1 MSEQELRD
9 FICELADASGR
20 VIRHYFLTADL
31 PTESKADGT
40 VVTPADREAEEAMR
54 HLIHQHY
61 PTHGLIGEEFGR
73 ENEEAEFVWLLD
85 PIDGT
90 LSFIS
95 GCPLFGTL
103 IGLLH
108 RGAPILGAIHQPV
121 LGQFCL
127 GDNRTTTLNGKFV
140 RMRKVSRLADAT
152 VLATDPLTVERY
164 QPAAGFERL
173 IRRARLFRTWGDCY
187 GYLLLASGW
196 ADVMLDPIMNPWD
209 ILPLIPIIRGAGGT
223 ITAWDGKPAAT
234 ATSCVAASKTLHPAV
249 LEMLNT

>member
-9 FICELADASGR
+9 FIGELADASGR
-20 VIRHYFLTADL
+20 VIRHHFLTANL

-54 HLIHQHY
+54 DLIRRRY
-61 PTHGLIGEEFGR
+61 PNHGLIGEEFGR
-73 ENEEAEFVWLLD
+73 ENEQAEFVWTLD

-108 RGAPILGAIHQPV
+108 RGEPILGAIHQPV

-127 GDNRTTTLNGKFV
+127 GDNQTTTLNGKPV
-140 RMRKVSRLADAT
+140 RMRTVSRLSEAT
-152 VLATDPLTVERY
+152 VLATDALAVSPY

-173 IRRARLFRTWGDCY
+173 IRRARIFRTWGDCY

-209 ILPLIPIIRGAGGT
+209 ILPLIPIIRGAGGAV
-223 ITAWDGKPAAT
+223 TAWNGQPAAS
-234 ATSCVAASKTLHPAV
+234 ATSCVAASKRLHPVV
-249 LEMLNT
+249 LEMLNG

>member
-1 MSEQELRD
+1 MIQQELQD
-9 FICELADASGR
+9 FIVRLADASSEILR
-20 VIRHYFLTADL
+20 RHFLSRDLTAE
-31 PTESKADGT
+31 TKADGT
-40 VVTPADREAEEAMR
+40 VVTAADREAEEAMR
-54 HLIHQHY
+54 DLIRRRY

-73 ENEEAEFVWLLD
+73 ENVQAEFVWTLD

-108 RGAPILGAIHQPV
+108 RGEPALGAIHQPV

-127 GDNRTTTLNGKFV
+127 GDNHTTRLNGRQV
-140 RMRKVSRLADAT
+140 QMREVSRLSEAT
-152 VLATDPLTVERY
+152 VLATDALAVARY

-173 IRRARLFRTWGDCY
+173 IRSARLFRTWGDCY

-234 ATSCVAASKTLHPAV
+234 ATSCVAASKKLHPVV
-249 LEMLNT
+249 LEMLNN